1 VVDIVLEVKVLETF
15 GCAKRGYSSS
25 HFLFNRQE
33 RYCLHL
39 LLLLLLLFF
48 FFFNFHFQKKKI
60 KIVFVGM
67 CESSSSLP
75 LRLISYLHFI

>member
-1 VVDIVLEVKVLETF
+1 VVDIVLELKVLEIF

-33 RYCLHL
+33 RNCLHL
-39 LLLLLLLFF
+39 LFF
-48 FFFNFHFQKKKI
+48 SFFNFHFQKKKI
-60 KIVFVGM
+60 KIVFVGV

-75 LRLISYLHFI
+75 LRLISYLQFI